1 MNIIYFSTFNALDE
15 TEELW
20 QRLYAIQGAARYVG
34 YVIPDWALKDMW
46 HLAYALENAYSA
58 EDSHHS
64 VINALS
70 VAYLG
75 MIRDQLSAMNAD
87 MHTRRIESNTLIYV
101 TAEEN

>member
-15 TEELW
+15 IEGMW
-20 QRLYAIQGAARYVG
+20 QRLYAIRGAAEYVG
-34 YVIPDWALKDMW
+34 YVIPDWALKDMR
-46 HLAYALENAYSA
+46 HLAYALETAYRA
-58 EDSHHS
+58 DDRHYS

-87 MHTRRIESNTLIYV
+87 IHARRIESNTLIYV
-101 TAEEN
+101 TVEEN